1 MSLDETT
8 GKLVPAKIKGLLD
21 MGVKPIYKITTQDG
35 RTIRTTANHPYLTK
49 QGWQKVA
56 NLDQGVE
63 IAVSKEKLFVSI
75 GQNSWQGQQ
84 NNSQANDSQK
94 KIENHHNNF
103 DLNFNKWRLNSQKN
117 KVEISPA
124 TTKIASDLSKIAG
137 KATEANAISAI
148 SEQISESLFS
158 WSSENLNAI
167 QSDNIKNDHS
177 LSNESAATDI
187 KFVRITKIELLPAK
201 QVYDIEVEGTH
212 NFVANGIIAHNTYIY
227 GDVGINAVSPAYKLD
242 VNGTVRAVDNVF
254 FNSNTTLGDAITT
267 DVVYINSRIA
277 GSLIPTADNALDL
290 GDGTNWL
297 RWRTGYF
304 SASVG
309 IGGTATSTG
318 SQLTASGAY
327 LINASSTLSI
337 NTTGNQ
343 PVLFGTGNVNIPYAS
358 STALTVSGSTY
369 LAATNGNVGIGTSS
383 PLAKL
388 SVQGAAGQNIF
399 DVASSTGQSLLTV
412 NNTGQCVTGDTLLS
426 VVANPLN
433 PPPRQAEGETGPLQ
447 GGQALT
453 SLFSSLPLPPRRPT
467 RRYRPPAKHQ
477 PFVLKYAGQ

>member
-1 MSLDETT
+1 MSLNEKT

-187 KFVRITKIELLPAK
+187 KFVRIIKIELLPPE

-227 GDVGINAVSPAYKLD
+227 GEWV
-242 VNGTVRAVDNVF
+242 
-254 FNSNTTLGDAITT
+254 
-267 DVVYINSRIA
+267 
-277 GSLIPTADNALDL
+277 
-290 GDGTNWL
+290 
-297 RWRTGYF
+297 
-304 SASVG
+304 
-309 IGGTATSTG
+309 
-318 SQLTASGAY
+318 LTRC
-327 LINASSTLSI
+327 
-337 NTTGNQ
+337 
-343 PVLFGTGNVNIPYAS
+343 P
-358 STALTVSGSTY
+358 
-369 LAATNGNVGIGTSS
+369 
-383 PLAKL
+383 
-388 SVQGAAGQNIF
+388 
-399 DVASSTGQSLLTV
+399 
-412 NNTGQCVTGDTLLS
+412 
-426 VVANPLN
+426 
-433 PPPRQAEGETGPLQ
+433 
-447 GGQALT
+447 
-453 SLFSSLPLPPRRPT
+453 RPT
-467 RRYRPPAKHQ
+467 N
-477 PFVLKYAGQ
+477 